1 MYYVVRCDIA
11 SGKEDEM
18 DRLMQ
23 RVKDFWMAQ
32 PGVKSF
38 HVYMDMMEGWPERTM
53 MIEVDD
59 MACLQRVLDMDERKQ
74 LRKEFMAMAI
84 QVQSQMTDMMM

>member
-11 SGKEDEM
+11 SGKEEDM

-23 RVKDFWMAQ
+23 RVKSFWMAQ
-32 PGVKSF
+32 PGVKGF
-38 HVYMDMMEGWPERTM
+38 QVYMDMMEGWPERTM

-59 MACLQRVLDMDERKQ
+59 MACLQGVLEMDERKQ

-84 QVQSQMTDMMM
+84 QVQSQMMDMMM

>member
-11 SGKEDEM
+11 SGKQEDM

-23 RVKDFWMAQ
+23 RVKNFWMAQ
-32 PGVKSF
+32 PGVKGF
-38 HVYMDMMEGWPERTM
+38 QVYMDMMEGWPERTM

-59 MACLQRVLDMDERKQ
+59 MASSGCSTWTSASNFAKNSWPWPFRR
-74 LRKEFMAMAI
+74 RAR
-84 QVQSQMTDMMM
+84 